1 MVIHEILW
9 ESYCFISSQSL
20 LTSEIM
26 SVNIN
31 RLIYIIQGFSS
42 YSHNCVKTLCQVL
55 ALVPPLYPQPCFML
69 LGSGLG
75 KPHFPFALWLPVRI
89 FAGFRLAKD
98 HRSMTWTMLS
108 HSCSLSYWP
117 NLAGSFSKDCRTLF
131 TFPLK
136 DTSTSSLRCSSKGSV
151 PVLGFPPLS
160 WVTSTCRVEPSF
172 QKSPYFLHSNNW
184 YDLSLLTRHWPEIYA
199 YWNFVLL
206 IMYVFIYINR
216 IMPCPLL
223 CKLLCSFNV
232 SWTSFQININNSNS
246 SQ

>member
-26 SVNIN
+26 SMNIN

-98 HRSMTWTMLS
+98 HRVGPEQCFLTPAASATGRIWLAAFPRIAEP
-108 HSCSLSYWP
+108 CSPSR
-117 NLAGSFSKDCRTLF
+117 SKIPVPAACAAPQRAQ
-131 TFPLK
+131 
-136 DTSTSSLRCSSKGSV
+136 SQSLG
-151 PVLGFPPLS
+151 
-160 WVTSTCRVEPSF
+160 
-172 QKSPYFLHSNNW
+172 
-184 YDLSLLTRHWPEIYA
+184 SLL
-199 YWNFVLL
+199 
-206 IMYVFIYINR
+206 
-216 IMPCPLL
+216 
-223 CKLLCSFNV
+223 
-232 SWTSFQININNSNS
+232 
-246 SQ
+246 